1 MPAALSP
8 RERVTLAALVEAIVP
23 AAVPGSDEGSAL
35 VAAIE
40 QRVAGLPPAAQR
52 RLRTVFRAMA
62 HPLGRL
68 VLARSMTSWD
78 ALPVARRRE
87 RLSHMGHSTLSVAR
101 VVYEAVRRL
110 VLSTHYSRAAALA
123 DAGIRG
129 PLHTRPPAVAWE
141 GPMDGPSGGVVAH
154 GERTVPPPAPATT
167 TIRRGAITPGA
178 ELQGTFRFR
187 ADAVVIGSGAGGA
200 MVAARLAAAGREV
213 LILEA
218 GSWFEP
224 HERTEV
230 EADMMPRLFA
240 DGGARATEDLSF
252 SIVQGATVGGGTSV
266 NWMIMLRTPDHV
278 LDEWQRRFGLR
289 DLTSAAMAREFAQI
303 EQELSVGEVPAAAH
317 SPSNRLL
324 LDTSH
329 ALGWHAVTARVN
341 ARGCQRAGTCSL
353 GCRYDARRGAAQVY
367 LPMAF
372 ARGTRLLADTH
383 ADRIRVMDRDTG
395 TGLPRKEVHATTRN
409 PRTGA
414 AVGSLVIEAPIVV
427 VAAGAVE
434 TPALLERSAM
444 GGGAVGRWLRLHPTT
459 GVMGVYAHE
468 TYPLAGMPLTAM
480 MDHFARSDAN
490 GYGYWIECPALG
502 PSLLAVSLP
511 GFGAAHRARMQAVH
525 HTVPFI
531 CLTRD
536 GADLETSNGS
546 VHVDR
551 QGRPRIHY
559 QLGAADARHV
569 QASIAAGARLHL
581 AAGATFAMSLHTQ
594 PVEVRRE
601 ADLTAL
607 HDAPTGP
614 NQLGLFSAHVN
625 GTCRMG
631 HDARVSAVS
640 PEGERYG
647 FRGIYVADGSLLP
660 TAPGVNPQETIY
672 ALASRVAAAILA
684 R

>member
-8 RERVTLAALVEAIVP
+8 RERVTLAALVEAMVP
-23 AAVPGSDEGSAL
+23 DAVPGSDDGSAL
-35 VAAIE
+35 MSAIE
-40 QRVAGLPPAAQR
+40 QRLAGLPAPTQR
-52 RLRTVFRAMA
+52 RLHTVLRTMA
-62 HPLGRL
+62 HPVGRL
-68 VLARSMTSWD
+68 VLAGTARSWD
-78 ALPVARRRE
+78 ALPVASRRD
-87 RLSHMGHSTLSVAR
+87 RLRRMGDSALPVAR
-101 VVYEAVRRL
+101 VVYQAVRRL
-110 VLSTHYSRAAALA
+110 VLSTHYSRAAALL
-123 DAGIRG
+123 DTGIRG

-141 GPMDGPSGGVVAH
+141 GAMDGPPGGVVAR
-154 GERTVPPPAPATT
+154 GERTVPPPAPPASV
-167 TIRRGAITPGA
+167 IKRGAITPGA
-178 ELQGTFRFR
+178 ELQGAFRFR

-213 LILEA
+213 LVLEA

-224 HERTEV
+224 NERTEV
-230 EADMMPRLFA
+230 EAEMMPRLFA
-240 DGGARATEDLSF
+240 EGGTRATEDLSF

-289 DLTSAAMAREFAQI
+289 DLTSAAMAGEFAQI
-303 EQELSVGEVPAAAH
+303 EQELSVGEVPDAAH
-317 SPSNRLL
+317 SPSNQLL
-324 LDTSH
+324 LETSR
-329 ALGWHAVTARVN
+329 ALGWHAVPARVN

-372 ARGTRLLADTH
+372 ARGARLLADTH

-395 TGLPRKEVHATTRN
+395 AGLPRKEVHATTRN
-409 PRTGA
+409 PRTRA
-414 AVGSLVIEAPIVV
+414 VVGSLVIESPIVV

-459 GVMGVYAHE
+459 GVMGVYDRE

-480 MDHFARSDAN
+480 MDQFARSDVN
-490 GYGYWIECPALG
+490 GYGFWIECPALG

-511 GFGAAHRARMQAVH
+511 GFGAVHRERMQAVH
-525 HTVPFI
+525 RTVPFI

-551 QGRPRIHY
+551 SGRPRIQY
-559 QLGAADARHV
+559 RLGAADTRHV
-569 QASIAAGARLHL
+569 KASMTAAARLHL
-581 AAGATFAMSLHTQ
+581 AAGAKVAMSLHTQ

-601 ADLTAL
+601 ADLAAL
-607 HDAPTGP
+607 HDAATGP

-647 FRGIYVADGSLLP
+647 VRGVYVADGSLLP

-672 ALASRVAAAILA
+672 ALASRVAAAILT